1 MAILTRAAPRR
12 EGIAPPRRRSTRDG
26 PRAWALAG
34 LFVLTWLPIAPG
46 ADAETSGKLTQEYDL
61 KAAFLFN
68 FAQFVDWPA
77 DAFPSPST
85 PITIGILGEDPFG
98 RSLDEVV
105 AQETAHG
112 RALVVRRYPAADR
125 IDACHI
131 LFIAASEAGRMESVL
146 APLARRSILTVG
158 ETQEFTE
165 HSGIITFG
173 VKQHRLR
180 LRINMAAARAARLTI
195 SSKLLRQSEIV
206 GDKDDRP

>member
-12 EGIAPPRRRSTRDG
+12 EGIAHLRRLSPRDG

-34 LFVLTWLPIAPG
+34 LFVLAWLPLAPG
-46 ADAETSGKLTQEYDL
+46 AHADTGGKLTQEYDL

-98 RSLDEVV
+98 RSIDEVV

-146 APLARRSILTVG
+146 ALLARRSILTVG
-158 ETQEFTE
+158 ETKEFTE